1 MLASAES
8 AHQSSDVFA
17 SGVDSTLERELSS
30 AGLTGFASLVKHAGL
45 IPELE
50 LRVRFGSALT
60 VFAPTNV
67 ALMRADP
74 ALLAFLKLPRNAE
87 LLRDVLLYHVV
98 ARPVSAFAWEGS
110 YETLQ
115 GAPIALHVDALA
127 FQVGGT
133 SVKQYRALTLS
144 LTPLSPDE
152 HLSGKAA
159 DSTAASA
166 QLSAGDTGSSTVVV
180 HTVNALLLP
189 PSVDEL
195 LSLTADQSHYLRSWF
210 CNALSSHSLA
220 CAFQISAPSINSP
233 LIHTMTRFALFVAML
248 PLVLLLLGS
257 SQPAAML
264 ASAESAN
271 GSHAFASGVDSTV
284 ERELSSAG
292 LTGFSS
298 LLKHAGLM
306 PELELRARF
315 GSALTVFAPTNVALM
330 RADPALL
337 AFLKLP
343 RNAALLRDVLLY
355 HVVARPVSA
364 FAWEGSYETMQGA
377 PIALHVDALAFQ
389 VGGTSVKQYR
399 ALTLSLTP
407 LASDERISASAGEG
421 ADSASASAAA
431 GASAQLIDAAGGSST
446 VVVHTIN
453 ALLLPPSVDES
464 LSLTAGD
471 LSIAAGMGE
480 GGRQLAESSGFASA
494 SASAPSA
501 SPPSSQA
508 RDYSMVCDKCAK
520 KLSKVIVPDKWKEG
534 ASNTTE
540 SGGRKINE
548 NKLLSK
554 KKRYTPYASSASF
567 KCIICKQQLH
577 QEGKYCHLCSY
588 KKGVCAMCGKQ
599 VLDTS
604 MYKQSA
610 V

>member
-30 AGLTGFASLVKHAGL
+30 AGLTGFASLLKHAGL

-195 LSLTADQSHYLRSWF
+195 LSLTA
-210 CNALSSHSLA
+210 
-220 CAFQISAPSINSP
+220 
-233 LIHTMTRFALFVAML
+233 
-248 PLVLLLLGS
+248 
-257 SQPAAML
+257 
-264 ASAESAN
+264 
-271 GSHAFASGVDSTV
+271 
-284 ERELSSAG
+284 
-292 LTGFSS
+292 
-298 LLKHAGLM
+298 
-306 PELELRARF
+306 
-315 GSALTVFAPTNVALM
+315 
-330 RADPALL
+330 
-337 AFLKLP
+337 
-343 RNAALLRDVLLY
+343 
-355 HVVARPVSA
+355 
-364 FAWEGSYETMQGA
+364 
-377 PIALHVDALAFQ
+377 
-389 VGGTSVKQYR
+389 
-399 ALTLSLTP
+399 
-407 LASDERISASAGEG
+407 
-421 ADSASASAAA
+421 
-431 GASAQLIDAAGGSST
+431 
-446 VVVHTIN
+446 
-453 ALLLPPSVDES
+453 
-464 LSLTAGD
+464 GD
-471 LSIAAGMGE
+471 LSIVGGMGE

-501 SPPSSQA
+501 SPPPPSTFMLLTDESEPHSFYA
-508 RDYSMVCDKCAK
+508 T
-520 KLSKVIVPDKWKEG
+520 P
-534 ASNTTE
+534 ASF
-540 SGGRKINE
+540 SACSR
-548 NKLLSK
+548 
-554 KKRYTPYASSASF
+554 AAFSSAELARATATPDDTLRGFAEARLGALSGPKSRPTRGF
-567 KCIICKQQLH
+567 H
-577 QEGKYCHLCSY
+577 ARGSEGFAKWD
-588 KKGVCAMCGKQ
+588 AAR
-599 VLDTS
+599 
-604 MYKQSA
+604 A
-610 V
+610 VDLL